1 MPEIGT
7 QQGLGIRACR
17 HCWMRWMPFVLSCSP
32 VADASLQLRQS
43 SGLFSAP
50 SLHPALVLSE
60 LSPAWCP
67 LHPPFPKTPANPA
80 VWLSPCQRFCSAF
93 LRVTGK
99 SACQPQV
106 VFPEDQV
113 RMSWLSTAGGCSW
126 DKAPFILTCSF
137 IEKYPLDSDWKSATK
152 PSTVGILVSTSSR
165 FYSGPVCCH

>member
-17 HCWMRWMPFVLSCSP
+17 RCWMRWVPFVLSCSP

-106 VFPEDQV
+106 VFPEDQLGDV
-113 RMSWLSTAGGCSW
+113 REIRHLSFSRAALLKNIPW
-126 DKAPFILTCSF
+126 IL
-137 IEKYPLDSDWKSATK
+137 IGNPLQSQ
-152 PSTVGILVSTSSR
+152 VL
-165 FYSGPVCCH
+165 